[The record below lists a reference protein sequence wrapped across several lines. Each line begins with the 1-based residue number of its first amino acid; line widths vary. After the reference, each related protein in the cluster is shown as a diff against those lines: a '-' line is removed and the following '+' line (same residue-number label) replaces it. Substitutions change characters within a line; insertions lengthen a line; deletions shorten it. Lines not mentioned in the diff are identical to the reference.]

1 MDYGALLELQPSG
14 LRALLHISDI
24 SAERV
29 RSIDD
34 VVKMG
39 QSLEVMCVGRDQ
51 KGQVRLS
58 RKAVLARHTARQQA
72 SQNVARNGGIDAC
85 K

>member
-72 SQNVARNGGIDAC
+72 SQNVARSGGIDAD